1 MRGISNR
8 LLIVDDEA
16 SIRDYLCTVGEQLG
30 FQVRAIAAA
39 EELAAELKDFGPT
52 ALILDLNMP
61 GSDGIELL
69 RYLAKEKSDAQIL
82 VISGEDVR
90 VLNAAERLG
99 CSQGLRMAGAL
110 QKPVLLNDLETALS
124 RVMRE
129 TVTESSLREAIDNGE
144 LRLHYQPKLRFD
156 GRSVWSISGGEALV
170 RWHHPQ
176 QGILMPDRFIPLA
189 EATDLI
195 GPLTDY
201 VLREALEQSRRW
213 LDQGLD
219 ANIAVNVSPQSLDD
233 VDFTDRL
240 SELLSQY
247 GVAGSRLTL
256 EITETAATKNVEA
269 MMDILARL
277 RLKGIRLSIDDFGT
291 GYSSMKQMFRMPFT
305 ELKID
310 RSFVME
316 IPTSSDARAMVKT
329 MIQLADNLGMTAC
342 AEGVESQDVLD
353 FLELA
358 GCHAIQGFFI
368 CKPVPAVEFEEFVSS
383 WNSNGGHGLI
393 EIGR

>member
-233 VDFTDRL
+233 VDFADRL